1 MEEQCLLR
9 GEGNSVR
16 GLSEGFDLFL
26 LPSVKM
32 VVEDP
37 VFNQDD
43 KYFLSDEEAFDSA
56 MKKSI
61 HYIEALKSGKLSG
74 RPDAFYFR
82 T

>member
-1 MEEQCLLR
+1 M
-9 GEGNSVR
+9 VR
-16 GLSEGFDLFL
+16 RLSEGLGFDLFL

-43 KYFLSDEEAFDSA
+43 KYFLSGEEAFDSA